1 MSKLQNVKAVQQLLA
16 GTHKTQTRQSHYYGK
31 TITEINEDDIIEKFK
46 NGKPRI
52 WIETDSST
60 NVRTRV
66 TQNEGFK
73 SRESESGYLIRQAQ
87 KELIMPSECPNCG
100 NSMHNHEKKL
110 NEKFWSIHK
119 QCFDCIVKKESILR
133 NDEEAWDLYQ
143 REKMYENAKSFFNE
157 ADEDVKGLEK
167 IMTQA
172 IRQVQNADGDI
183 ESFEASLSKE
193 KFKDTVLKKYK
204 EYKKKT
210 LKELK
215 DGEQNTRS

>member
-31 TITEINEDDIIEKFK
+31 SITEIDEDNIIEKFE

-52 WIETDSST
+52 WIETDSYT

-87 KELIMPSECPNCG
+87 KDLLMPTECPNCG
-100 NSMHNHEKKL
+100 TLMHNKEKKL
-110 NEKFWSIHK
+110 NKKFWPIHK
-119 QCFDCIVKKESILR
+119 ECFGCVIKKESILV
-133 NDEEAWDLYQ
+133 NDEKAWNLYQ
-143 REKMYENAKSFFNE
+143 REKMYENAKAFFND

-183 ESFEASLSKE
+183 ETFEASLSKE

-215 DGEQNTRS
+215 DGK

>member
-52 WIETDSST
+52 WIETDSYT

-87 KELIMPSECPNCG
+87 IVVIQCIIM
-100 NSMHNHEKKL
+100 K
-110 NEKFWSIHK
+110 
-119 QCFDCIVKKESILR
+119 R
-133 NDEEAWDLYQ
+133 N
-143 REKMYENAKSFFNE
+143 
-157 ADEDVKGLEK
+157 
-167 IMTQA
+167 
-172 IRQVQNADGDI
+172 
-183 ESFEASLSKE
+183 
-193 KFKDTVLKKYK
+193 
-204 EYKKKT
+204 
-210 LKELK
+210 
-215 DGEQNTRS
+215 